1 MRPKRPPLKA
11 SFLAPAARTTRI
23 VATAACPD
31 CKSTN
36 IKFLL
41 NANTCELVQMLDH
54 TMMKCGGCDAEF
66 AADYVAALAALA
78 TKNPSG
84 TISEDLVCPECR
96 GTIQG
101 QRAGTPC
108 GTCGSLI
115 PEHMAMSRRMSQG
128 VNPWR
133 FIIPA
138 MLGVLILGAVYMFAP
153 PLWSKVSL
161 FGVFALLEL
170 WQGIYGLAT
179 RRIEQRNGRTLT
191 VHRGA
196 KAVLISIAHLFAA
209 AVLVGVAWAVHGG
222 VFDRMK

>member
-11 SFLAPAARTTRI
+11 YFLAPAARTTRI

-115 PEHMAMSRRMSQG
+115 PEHMAMSRRVSSGGSAGRMVIAIILIAAIVGLAYLFAPS
-128 VNPWR
+128 PWGTVTS
-133 FIIPA
+133 F
-138 MLGVLILGAVYMFAP
+138 GVL
-153 PLWSKVSL
+153 
-161 FGVFALLEL
+161 ALVEL
-170 WQGIYGLAT
+170 WQGVYGLAT
-179 RRIEQRNGRTLT
+179 RRFEERKGMALR

-196 KAVLISIAHLFAA
+196 KALLISAVHLIFAA
-209 AVLVGVAWAVHGG
+209 VFLGVAWAVLNG
-222 VFDRMK
+222 VFEK